1 MSRKMAGINHEH
13 VFSRGNVTISKGQP
27 DRFEHSTIH
36 VVLVAP
42 PGWQLVGS
50 GESSDGGDMAMFSTS
65 NFKYDTLGVWMR
77 SADGEGNDIS
87 GILERLPG
95 E

>member
-1 MSRKMAGINHEH
+1 
-13 VFSRGNVTISKGQP
+13 
-27 DRFEHSTIH
+27 
-36 VVLVAP
+36 
-42 PGWQLVGS
+42 
-50 GESSDGGDMAMFSTS
+50 MAMFSTS